1 MKNYL
6 IKKTER
12 ESLIYGIFQE
22 LKYLFGKLVNLKN
35 YIIRKHRINKF
46 YSENKIKKIQFGA
59 GSGKLSEAGK
69 ANLEGFL
76 DTDIFGDVPVDIN
89 FKLPFKN
96 NSIDLIFNSHLIE
109 HIYQRK
115 MKSFL
120 LESFRVLKVN
130 SYLITATPSLEKIS
144 KILYGKDQKKI
155 RLIYKDHENSLM
167 GKKPTPARIINSL
180 THINYGHKFLLDY
193 LTFKDLATNAG
204 FSTIKKIEIN
214 DMSDQTIK
222 SYLKQKSDV
231 YKIQTE
237 IFIAKK

>member
-1 MKNYL
+1 MRNF
-6 IKKTER
+6 IINITER
-12 ESLIYGIFQE
+12 EGLLYLFFQD
-22 LKYLFGKLVNLKN
+22 LKYKFGKFLNFQNFIL
-35 YIIRKHRINKF
+35 RKRRINEF
-46 YSENKIKKIQFGA
+46 LRENEKINIQFGA